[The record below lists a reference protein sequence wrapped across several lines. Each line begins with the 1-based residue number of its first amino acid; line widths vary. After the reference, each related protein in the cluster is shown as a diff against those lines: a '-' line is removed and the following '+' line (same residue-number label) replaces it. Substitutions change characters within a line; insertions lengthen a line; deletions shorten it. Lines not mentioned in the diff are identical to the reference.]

1 MESMIQKKIC
11 MIGAYAVGKTSLV
24 TRFVESIF
32 STKYL
37 TTVGVKINKKKI
49 VLDGKDITL
58 ILWDLHGE
66 DEFQKLRLSYL
77 RGSSGYILV
86 ADGTR
91 RDTLDKVI
99 SLLPSAEEAYGKV
112 PHVLAINKS
121 DLSKEWDVP
130 DSTIA
135 DLKEQGWTVIHT
147 SAKTGLGVEDLFTT
161 LARKTM
167 ELQPG

>member
-1 MESMIQKKIC
+1 MIQKKIC

-49 VLDGKDITL
+49 TFDGREITL

-91 RDTLDKVI
+91 RDTLERVI
-99 SLLPSAEEAYGKV
+99 SLLPSAEEVYGKV
-112 PHVLAINKS
+112 PHVLALNKS
-121 DLSKEWDVP
+121 DLGKEWDVQ
-130 DSTIA
+130 DSVIA
-135 DLKEQGWTVIHT
+135 DLQQQGWTVIPT
-147 SAKTGLGVEDLFTT
+147 SAKTGLNVEQMFTT
-161 LARKTM
+161 LARKMT
-167 ELQPG
+167 E

>member
-1 MESMIQKKIC
+1 MIQKKIC
-11 MIGAYAVGKTSLV
+11 MIGSYAVGKTSLV

-37 TTVGVKINKKKI
+37 TTVGVKINKKTI
-49 VLDGKDITL
+49 TLDGKDITL

-91 RDTLDKVI
+91 RDTLEKVM

-112 PHVLAINKS
+112 PHILALNKS
-121 DLSKEWDVP
+121 DLAKEWDVP
-130 DSTIA
+130 DSVIT
-135 DLKEQGWTVIHT
+135 DLQQQGWIVLHT
-147 SAKTGLGVEDLFTT
+147 SAKTGLNVENLFIS
-161 LARKTM
+161 LARKMM
-167 ELQPG
+167 E